1 MIRSRVSTVLSLVC
15 LFALLLASLAG
26 CGQATQTP
34 QTQPSPTAAATAQPI
49 STTPATAQ
57 PTVTQPP
64 PTPTVVEQAPTS
76 VVIVIPED
84 PPSFNAIV
92 ADTGYDAMVMELTM
106 LGLTDIDPEGN
117 ILPELAAEL
126 PTVENGGV
134 AVDEEAGTMEVTWR
148 LRQDVQWQDGKPVTA
163 DDVIFTWDAIA
174 DPETGTWMQG
184 IDYIGGVTKV
194 DDYTFV
200 ISYTGIYPGYL
211 TQLGA
216 EQLVIWP
223 AHYCDAE
230 QGFTAWDCA
239 RAPLSNGPYTLQ
251 EWAVGDHMIFV
262 RNPNYY
268 KAGKPGIDQVI
279 VRIVPDATVRKTML
293 LQGDADVDVWTTE
306 PIVND
311 LKDKPNVQV
320 SISPYPRWVLRL
332 FFNLAAKGTVDPVAS
347 PHPILADVRVR
358 QAIRMAIDVD
368 TISQQI
374 FYGYGTPV
382 WTELFRPPYV
392 CDIPRPKYDPEAA
405 AALLESAGWIDQ
417 NGDGVREC
425 HGCLNAEEGTP
436 MEMELI
442 TYAEFGEPM
451 TLSQQLIA
459 EMLGKIGMKFQ
470 LTVVEGSVLWATAEE
485 GGIEQLGNFDVDLWD
500 DGYSGTDPTD
510 FLWELYSDE
519 AAEPDYGWNIGR
531 WINDDFNA
539 LLDQAY
545 TLDEAVRKDLFCQMA
560 TILDE
565 QVPSVLMFSVINAD
579 AHSTRVEGIQSTTFD
594 MVTWNVEDW
603 SVK

>member
-1 MIRSRVSTVLSLVC
+1 MMHSRTLSALSLVC

-26 CGQATQTP
+26 CGQATEAP
-34 QTQPSPTAAATAQPI
+34 QAEPTAASPEAEPSAG
-49 STTPATAQ
+49 Q
-57 PTVTQPP
+57 PTAA
-64 PTPTVVEQAPTS
+64 PTVEETAPQS

-117 ILPELAAEL
+117 IFPELAAEL

-134 AVDEEAGTMEVTWR
+134 ALDEEAGTMEVTWK
-148 LRQDVQWQDGKPVTA
+148 LRQDVQWQDGKAVTA
-163 DDVIFTWDAIA
+163 DDVVFTWNAIS
-174 DPETGTWMQG
+174 DPATGTWMQG
-184 IDYIGGVTKV
+184 IDYIGGVAKV

-211 TQLGA
+211 TQFGA
-216 EQLVIWP
+216 EQLAIWP
-223 AHYCDAE
+223 AHYCDPA

-239 RAPLSNGPYTLQ
+239 RTPLSDGPFSLK
-251 EWAVGDHMIFV
+251 EWVVGDHMIFV

-268 KAGKPGIDQVI
+268 RPDKPVIDQII

-306 PIVND
+306 PIVDD
-311 LKDKPNVQV
+311 LKDKPDVQV
-320 SISPYPRWVLRL
+320 SISPHPRWVLRL

-382 WTELFRPPYV
+382 WTELFRPPYA
-392 CDIPRPKYDPEAA
+392 CDIARPEYDPDAA

-417 NGDGVREC
+417 DGNGVREC

-459 EMLGKIGMKFQ
+459 EMLGKIGVKFQ
-470 LTVVEGSVLWATAEE
+470 LTVVEGSVLWATAAD
-485 GGIEQLGNFDVDLWD
+485 GGIEQTGNFDVDLWD

-510 FLWELYSDE
+510 FLWELYSAA
-519 AAEPDYGWNIGR
+519 AAEPDYGWNISR
-531 WINDDFNA
+531 WINDDWNA

-545 TLDEAVRKDLFCQMA
+545 TLDEAVRKDVFCQMA
-560 TILDE
+560 AILDDE
-565 QVPSVLMFSVINAD
+565 VPSILLFSVINAD
-579 AHSTRVEGIQSTTFD
+579 AHSTRLEGIQSTTFD
-594 MVTWNVEDW
+594 MVTWNAEEW
-603 SVK
+603 SMK

>member
-1 MIRSRVSTVLSLVC
+1 
-15 LFALLLASLAG
+15 
-26 CGQATQTP
+26 
-34 QTQPSPTAAATAQPI
+34 
-49 STTPATAQ
+49 
-57 PTVTQPP
+57 
-64 PTPTVVEQAPTS
+64 
-76 VVIVIPED
+76 
-84 PPSFNAIV
+84 
-92 ADTGYDAMVMELTM
+92 
-106 LGLTDIDPEGN
+106 
-117 ILPELAAEL
+117 
-126 PTVENGGV
+126 
-134 AVDEEAGTMEVTWR
+134 
-148 LRQDVQWQDGKPVTA
+148 
-163 DDVIFTWDAIA
+163 
-174 DPETGTWMQG
+174 
-184 IDYIGGVTKV
+184 
-194 DDYTFV
+194 
-200 ISYTGIYPGYL
+200 
-211 TQLGA
+211 
-216 EQLVIWP
+216 
-223 AHYCDAE
+223 
-230 QGFTAWDCA
+230 
-239 RAPLSNGPYTLQ
+239 
-251 EWAVGDHMIFV
+251 MIFV

-268 KAGKPGIDQVI
+268 KAGKPVIDQVI

-332 FFNLAAKGTVDPVAS
+332 FFNLAAKGTVDPVAT
-347 PHPILADVRVR
+347 PHPILSDLRVR
-358 QAIRMAIDVD
+358 QAIRMAVDVD
-368 TISQQI
+368 TISTQI

-382 WTELFRPPYV
+382 WTELFRPPYA
-392 CDIPRPKYDPEAA
+392 CDIPRPKYDPQAA

-417 NGDGVREC
+417 DGDGVREC

-459 EMLGKIGMKFQ
+459 EMLGKIGIKFQ

-510 FLWELYSDE
+510 FLWELYSDD

-560 TILDE
+560 AILDE
-565 QVPSVLMFSVINAD
+565 QVPSILMFSVINAE
-579 AHSTRVEGIQSTTFD
+579 AHSTRLEGLQSTTFD
-594 MVTWNVEDW
+594 MVTWNAEDW

>member
-1 MIRSRVSTVLSLVC
+1 MIRSRVFAALSLMC
-15 LFALLLASLAG
+15 LLALLLAG
-26 CGQATQTP
+26 CGRATLTP
-34 QTQPSPTAAATAQPI
+34 QAQPI
-49 STTPATAQ
+49 STPSEVEQPTAAQPSPTSAVEEPATR
-57 PTVTQPP
+57 
-64 PTPTVVEQAPTS
+64 S

-106 LGLTDIDPEGN
+106 LGLTDIDPEGK
-117 ILPELAAEL
+117 IFPELAAEL

-134 AVDEEAGTMEVTWR
+134 AVDEEAGTMEVTWK
-148 LRQDVQWQDGKPVTA
+148 LRRDVEWQDGKPVTA
-163 DDVIFTWDAIA
+163 DDVVFTWDAIA

-184 IDYIGGVTKV
+184 IDYIGGVAKV

-239 RAPLSNGPYTLQ
+239 REPLSNGPFTLQ
-251 EWAVGDHMIFV
+251 EWVVGDHMIFG

-268 KAGKPGIDQVI
+268 KADKPVIDQII

-293 LQGDADVDVWTTE
+293 LQGDADLDVWTTE

-311 LKDKPNVQV
+311 LKDKPNVAV

-358 QAIRMAIDVD
+358 RAIRMAIDVD
-368 TISQQI
+368 TISKEI
-374 FYGYGTPV
+374 FYGYGTPI

-392 CDIPRPKYDPEAA
+392 CDIPRPEYNLDIA

-417 NGDGVREC
+417 NGDGTREC
-425 HGCLNAEEGTP
+425 HGCLNADEGTP

-442 TYAEFGEPM
+442 TYAEFGESM
-451 TLSQQLIA
+451 TLAQQLIA

-485 GGIEQLGNFDVDLWD
+485 GGIEQVGNFDVDLWD

-510 FLWELYSDE
+510 FIWELYSDD

-531 WINDDFNA
+531 WIDDDFNA

-545 TLDEAVRKDLFCQMA
+545 TLDEAARKDLFCQMA

-565 QVPSVLMFSVINAD
+565 QVPSILMFSVINAE
-579 AHSTRVEGIQSTTFD
+579 AHSTRLVGIQSTTFD
-594 MVTWNVEDW
+594 MVTWNAEDW

>member
-1 MIRSRVSTVLSLVC
+1 
-15 LFALLLASLAG
+15 
-26 CGQATQTP
+26 
-34 QTQPSPTAAATAQPI
+34 
-49 STTPATAQ
+49 
-57 PTVTQPP
+57 
-64 PTPTVVEQAPTS
+64 
-76 VVIVIPED
+76 
-84 PPSFNAIV
+84 
-92 ADTGYDAMVMELTM
+92 
-106 LGLTDIDPEGN
+106 
-117 ILPELAAEL
+117 
-126 PTVENGGV
+126 
-134 AVDEEAGTMEVTWR
+134 MEVTWK

-163 DDVIFTWDAIA
+163 DDVVFTWEAIA

-184 IDYIGGVTKV
+184 IDYIGGVAKV
-194 DDYTFV
+194 DTYTFV

-211 TQLGA
+211 TQFGG

-239 RAPLSNGPYTLQ
+239 RAPMSDGPFILE
-251 EWAVGDHMIFV
+251 EWVVGDHMIFI

-268 KAGKPGIDQVI
+268 KAGKPVI
-279 VRIVPDATVRKTML
+279 GHVIIRIVPDATVRKTML

-347 PHPILADVRVR
+347 PHPILSDVRVR

-382 WTELFRPPYV
+382 WTELFRPPYA
-392 CDIPRPKYDPEAA
+392 CDIPKPEYDPDAA

-417 NGDGVREC
+417 DGDGVREC
-425 HGCLNAEEGTP
+425 HGCLNAAEGTP

-442 TYAEFGEPM
+442 TYSDFGEPM

-470 LTVVEGSVLWATAEE
+470 LTVVEGSVLWATGEE
-485 GGIEQLGNFDVDLWD
+485 GGIEQTGSFDVDLWD

-510 FLWELYSDE
+510 FLWELYSDD

-531 WINDDFNA
+531 WIDDDFNA

-545 TLDEAVRKDLFCQMA
+545 TLDEVVRKDVFCQMA
-560 TILDE
+560 AILDE
-565 QVPSVLMFSVINAD
+565 QVPSILMFSVINAE

-603 SVK
+603 NVK